1 MLHWIIPTWCQE
13 TVTMKWFRNCQY
25 LSGRWEYGTLEEK
38 NITASVQNPASNLRQ
53 FNGEGTQD
61 IENLVLFTN
70 EDTIQL
76 IQAGGQDSVFFEI
89 RGKLWFMTAWERW
102 NYLMPHY
109 RVTLVGQ
116 NMLPFPPSNTPNY
129 IDAQYLT
136 DEALVILTD
145 EGLVKLVRGW

>member
-1 MLHWIIPTWCQE
+1 
-13 TVTMKWFRNCQY
+13 MKWFRNCQY

-70 EDTIQL
+70 EDTVQL

>member
-25 LSGRWEYGTLEEK
+25 LSGRWVYGTLEEK
-38 NITASVQNPASNLRQ
+38 SISASVQNPASNLRQ

-70 EDTIQL
+70 EDAIQL
-76 IQAGGQDSVFFEI
+76 IQAGGQDSVYFEI
-89 RGKLWFMTAWERW
+89 KGKLWFMTAWERW

-116 NMLPFPPSNTPNY
+116 NMLPFPTEL
-129 IDAQYLT
+129 QYVGLQVLTDEMLVTLT
-136 DEALVILTD
+136 DEALVP
-145 EGLVKLVRGW
+145 LVRGW